1 MKLSEIKTYYINLD
15 DDKDKRDNMESMLS
29 SLGFSDYERFPG
41 IKAEGGCRK
50 SHHKLLSSGV
60 KPPFIVLEDDC
71 ALKTEV
77 TEMEIPDDIDMIY
90 LGISAFGYYN
100 GNISTVAYKEITNE
114 VSRVYNMLSTHAM
127 LYLSDRYIKMIEY
140 IADYCSYKT
149 NQPFDKAIAEI
160 AKYFEVY
167 ALNDPFFYQD
177 TYNKPHTY
185 NDLRSYRTTQSVD
198 INSTPQIVRPE
209 PIIFNIND

>member
-15 DDKDKRDNMESMLS
+15 DDKDKRDDMESMLS

-50 SHHKLLSSGV
+50 SHHKLLSSGI

-77 TEMEIPDDIDMIY
+77 IEMEIPDNIDMIY

-100 GNISTVAYKEITNE
+100 GNISTVVYKEITNE

-127 LYLSDRYIKMIEY
+127 LYLSDRYVKMIEY
-140 IADYCSYKT
+140 IANYCSYKT

-160 AKYFEVY
+160 SKYFEIY
-167 ALNDPFFYQD
+167 GLNDPFFYQN

-185 NDLRSYRTTQSVD
+185 YDLRSYKTTQSVD
-198 INSTPQIVRPE
+198 DDPTPKNIRSE
-209 PIIFNIND
+209 PIQFDIND